1 MVEINHLEFDTRL
14 KLVWYS
20 FFKDD
25 VIDMYVLENQSG
37 VLHSSLKMVCED
49 DEIRSLCA
57 EFHMEYWAVKLLR
70 ILDTHSILKTDF

>member
-1 MVEINHLEFDTRL
+1 M
-14 KLVWYS
+14 
-20 FFKDD
+20 
-25 VIDMYVLENQSG
+25 IDMYVLENQSG

-70 ILDTHSILKTDF
+70 ILDSTQHFKD

>member
-1 MVEINHLEFDTRL
+1 MVEINHLGFDTRL

-49 DEIRSLCA
+49 DEMRSLCA

-70 ILDTHSILKTDF
+70 ILDSTQHFKD